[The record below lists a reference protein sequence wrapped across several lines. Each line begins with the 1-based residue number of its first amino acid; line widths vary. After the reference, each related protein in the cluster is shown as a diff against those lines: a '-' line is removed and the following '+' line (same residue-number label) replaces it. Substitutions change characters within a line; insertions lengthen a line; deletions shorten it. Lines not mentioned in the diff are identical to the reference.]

1 MQINPDSNK
10 AQSQAVLPKSTDFK
24 VKSIGIGETLCL
36 SDSHVASCVPSIWIM
51 KRQMSTFGLLQLTLG
66 SLWACVVCH

>member
-24 VKSIGIGETLCL
+24 VESIGIGGTLCL
-36 SDSHVASCVPSIWIM
+36 RESHVASCVHL
-51 KRQMSTFGLLQLTLG
+51 FG
-66 SLWACVVCH
+66 